1 MSLGLRESR
10 QRRAQK
16 RRRVLFKW
24 LLIVLLIGGA
34 GFFAYASGGDLAKRH
49 IQRLEKNIAR
59 QNKELAVMAE
69 QQRDLRVELADREKE
84 VEGWRVRYARDVPQG
99 ALKTVIESAQERLNE
114 GIAPERLLFLIG
126 SASQAQTC
134 APSPESKRFF
144 VSTPLFGGANDSVS
158 FADGGLLITAS
169 GQSVLNAEG
178 KPESWFD
185 PAHPIKAV
193 FTLPGGKAEFVE
205 GKLPLHKSILISGNE
220 YRFSLV
226 SSGRGFVRIAGV
238 RCDYP

>member
-24 LLIVLLIGGA
+24 LLIVMLIGGA

-49 IQRLEKNIAR
+49 IQRLEKTIAR
-59 QNKELAVMAE
+59 QDKDLAAMTE
-69 QQRDLRVELADREKE
+69 RQRDLGVKLADSEKE
-84 VEGWRVRYARDVPQG
+84 VKGWRVRYLRDVPQG
-99 ALKTVIESAQERLNE
+99 ALKTVMESAQARLSE
-114 GIAPERLLFLIG
+114 GIAVERLLFLIG
-126 SASQAQTC
+126 SASRAQTC

-178 KPESWFD
+178 KAESWFD
-185 PAHPIKAV
+185 PAHPIKV
-193 FTLPGGKAEFVE
+193 IFTLPGGKAEFVE

-226 SSGRGFVRIAGV
+226 SGGRGFVRITGL